1 MLTRFKLLKI
11 YIGFNTGELF
21 YSIMKEQFD
30 FYAYISRM
38 KYIVRWGL
46 MRNTNSENIQEHS
59 LQVAVLAHALA
70 VIHNKLCPQEQLSPE
85 RACLYGVF
93 HDAAE
98 IITGDLPTPIKY
110 YNPVIKEN
118 YQAIEDIAKDKL
130 LSMLPEDMVDIYK
143 PILFYEEEDDKYY
156 PIVKSA
162 DKLSAYIKC
171 VEEVKAGNKEFV
183 KAMEATG
190 KALKESDLPELRYF
204 MEHYLEAYNKTLDE
218 MN

>member
-1 MLTRFKLLKI
+1 MDL
-11 YIGFNTGELF
+11 
-21 YSIMKEQFD
+21 IMSEQFD

-46 MRNTNSENIQEHS
+46 MRNTDSENIQEHS
-59 LQVAVLAHALA
+59 LQVAILAHALA
-70 VIHNKLCPQEQLSPE
+70 VIHNKLCPDNQVLPE

-110 YNPVIKEN
+110 YNPVIKDN
-118 YQAIEDIAKDKL
+118 YQAIEDVAKEKL
-130 LSMLPEDMVDIYK
+130 LSMLPVDMGEVYR
-143 PILFYEEEDDKYY
+143 PILFYEEMDSVYY
-156 PIVKSA
+156 PIVKAA

-171 VEEVKAGNKEFV
+171 AEEVKAGNREFV
-183 KAMEATG
+183 KAMEATR
-190 KALKESDLPELRYF
+190 KSLDESDLPEVKHFL
-204 MEHYLEAYNKTLDE
+204 EHYMDAYNKTLDE

>member
-1 MLTRFKLLKI
+1 MNK
-11 YIGFNTGELF
+11 
-21 YSIMKEQFD
+21 QFD

-46 MRNTNSENIQEHS
+46 MRNTDSENIQEHS
-59 LQVAVLAHALA
+59 LQVAILAHALA
-70 VIHNKLCPQEQLSPE
+70 VIHNKLFPDDEISPE
-85 RACLYGVF
+85 KACLYGVF

-110 YNPVIKEN
+110 YNPVIKDN
-118 YQAIEDIAKDKL
+118 YQAIEDVAKEKL
-130 LSMLPEDMVDIYK
+130 LSMLPGDMENTYRT
-143 PILFYEEEDDKYY
+143 ILFYEDMDPKYY

-171 VEEVKAGNKEFV
+171 AEEVKAGNKEFV
-183 KAMEATG
+183 KAMEATR
-190 KALKESDLPELRYF
+190 KSLDESKLPEVIHF
-204 MEHYLEAYNKTLDE
+204 MEHYIEAYNKTLDE